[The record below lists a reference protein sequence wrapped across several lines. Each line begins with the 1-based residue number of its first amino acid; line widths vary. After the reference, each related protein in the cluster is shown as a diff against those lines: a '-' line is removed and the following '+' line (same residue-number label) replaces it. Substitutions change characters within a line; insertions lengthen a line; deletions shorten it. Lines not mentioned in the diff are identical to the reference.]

1 MKTEKSC
8 GAVVFTVINNSVK
21 YVIVESK
28 EGYFGF
34 PKGHI
39 EKNETE
45 KETALREIR
54 EETGLN
60 VDIIDG
66 FKTEDLHTFTLN
78 GETRMKHVV
87 CFLAQYSNQS
97 PSAQISEL
105 NSIKIIDFDTAMPIF
120 QFESSKKILSEA
132 NKFITKHLQIL

>member
-8 GAVVFTVINNSVK
+8 GAVVFTIINNSIK

-28 EGYFGF
+28 EGYYGF
-34 PKGHI
+34 PKGHM

-66 FKTEDLHTFTLN
+66 FKTEAFHTFKLN
-78 GETRMKHVV
+78 TETRMKHVV
-87 CFLAQYSNQS
+87 YFVAQYSNQS

-105 NSIKIIDFDTAMPIF
+105 NSINIIDFDTAISIF
-120 QFESSKKILSEA
+120 QFESSKRILREA
-132 NKFITKHLQIL
+132 NDFITKHLQIF

>member
-8 GAVVFTVINNSVK
+8 GAVVVTVIDGSIK

-34 PKGHI
+34 PKGHV

-60 VDIIDG
+60 VDIIDD
-66 FKTEDLHTFTLN
+66 FKTEDLHRFTLN

-87 CFLAQYSNQS
+87 YFLAQYSNQS

-105 NSIKIIDFDTAMPIF
+105 NSIKIIDFDTAISIF
-120 QFESSKKILSEA
+120 QFESSKRILSEA
-132 NKFITKHLQIL
+132 NEFITKHLQIF

>member
-1 MKTEKSC
+1 MKPEKSC
-8 GAVVFTVINNSVK
+8 GAVVFTVIDSSIK

-34 PKGHI
+34 PKGHV

-60 VDIIDG
+60 IDIIDG

-87 CFLAQYSNQS
+87 YFLAQYSNQS

-105 NSIKIIDFDTAMPIF
+105 NSINIIDFDSAISIF
-120 QFESSKKILSEA
+120 QFESSKRILSEA
-132 NKFITKHLQIL
+132 NEFITKHLQIF

>member
-21 YVIVESK
+21 YVIVESI

-34 PKGHI
+34 PKGHV

-60 VDIIDG
+60 IDIIDG

-87 CFLAQYSNQS
+87 YFLAQYSNQS

-105 NSIKIIDFDTAMPIF
+105 NSINIIDFDSAISIF
-120 QFESSKKILSEA
+120 QFESSKRILSEA
-132 NKFITKHLQIL
+132 NEFITKHL